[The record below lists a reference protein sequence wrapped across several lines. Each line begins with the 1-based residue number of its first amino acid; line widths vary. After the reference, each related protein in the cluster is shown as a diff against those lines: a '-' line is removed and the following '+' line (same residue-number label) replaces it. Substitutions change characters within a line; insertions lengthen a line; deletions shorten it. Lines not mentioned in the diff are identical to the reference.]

1 MQPVP
6 GVFQPISPAAAP
18 PLHLCYTLAT
28 TYPSM
33 ATTVKFNTSDTS
45 FFRVLRSR
53 TDAYFKDRQISPT
66 GNAELYSKTI
76 ILFCVFLC
84 CYITL
89 VFFTPAS
96 GLISLGLCGLL
107 GFCLAVMGFNIMH
120 DGAHG
125 SYSRSRR
132 VNELMALTLNFMG
145 GNADLWKQKHNVN
158 HHTYTN
164 VEGIDDDID
173 VKPLMRMHADQ
184 KKLWVHRFQHYYA
197 LLLYGLTYLSW
208 IFIVD
213 FQKYFSGKTTPSTPL
228 PKMNMAQH
236 FNFWVSKLVHY
247 TIFLFIPFFMVG
259 VLTTIIGYLVMAI
272 VTGLVIA
279 VTFQLAHVVQ
289 ETQFVAPPEGQTL
302 QLENNWALH
311 QLQST
316 ANFGTGSKALNWL
329 LGGLNFQV
337 EHHLFPRISHV
348 HYPHINKILRQTCK
362 EYGVVYHEFPSMFSA
377 LRSHLLHLK
386 NVGRLA

>member
-1 MQPVP
+1 M
-6 GVFQPISPAAAP
+6 
-18 PLHLCYTLAT
+18 TN
-28 TYPSM
+28 
-33 ATTVKFNTSDTS
+33 VKFNSSSTG
-45 FFRVLRSR
+45 FFRTLRSR
-53 TDAYFKDRQISPT
+53 TDAYFKENQIDPT

-96 GLISLGLCGLL
+96 GYVSLALCSLL

-125 SYSRSRR
+125 SYSRSKR

-145 GNADLWKQKHNVN
+145 GNAYLWKQKHNVN

-164 VEGIDDDID
+164 VEGMDDDID
-173 VKPLMRMHADQ
+173 VKPFMRMHIDQ
-184 KKLWVHRFQHYYA
+184 KKLWVHRFQHIYA

-213 FQKYFSGKTTPSTPL
+213 FQKYFGGKTTDSTPL
-228 PKMNMAQH
+228 PKMKMADH
-236 FNFWVSKLVHY
+236 FTFWLSKLIHY
-247 TIFLFIPFFMVG
+247 TVFLFIPFFMVG
-259 VLTTIIGYLVMAI
+259 VMNTIVGYLVMAI
-272 VTGLVIA
+272 VTGLCIA
-279 VTFQLAHVVQ
+279 VTFQLAHVV
-289 ETQFVAPPEGQTL
+289 EATQFVAPRQGEVV
-302 QLENNWALH
+302 QLENEWAIH
-311 QLQST
+311 QINTT
-316 ANFGTGSKALNWL
+316 ANFGTSSRALNWV

-348 HYPHINKILRQTCK
+348 HYPKINAIVRQTCQ
-362 EYGVVYHEFPSMFSA
+362 EFGVTYHEFPSMFSA
-377 LRSHLLHLK
+377 FRSHLLHLK
-386 NVGRLA
+386 KVGRV

>member
-1 MQPVP
+1 
-6 GVFQPISPAAAP
+6 
-18 PLHLCYTLAT
+18 
-28 TYPSM
+28 M
-33 ATTVKFNTSDTS
+33 ANVKFNSS
-45 FFRVLRSR
+45 NNGFFKTLRAR
-53 TDAYFKDRQISPT
+53 TDAYFKDNQISPT
-66 GNAELYSKTI
+66 GNAELYTKTI
-76 ILFCVFLC
+76 ILFCVFLF

-96 GLISLGLCGLL
+96 NLISIALCMLL

-125 SYSRSRR
+125 SYSSSKK

-145 GNADLWKQKHNVN
+145 GNAFLWKQKHNVN

-173 VKPLMRMHADQ
+173 VKPMMRMHVDQ
-184 KKLWVHRFQHYYA
+184 KKLWIHRFQHIYG

-213 FQKYFSGKTTPSTPL
+213 FQKYFTGKASETTRL
-228 PKMNMAQH
+228 PKMNLAQH
-236 FNFWVSKLVHY
+236 FNFWLSKLIHY
-247 TIFLFIPFFMVG
+247 TVFLLIPIFQVG
-259 VLTTIIGYLVMAI
+259 VLNTIIGYLLMAI
-272 VTGLVIA
+272 ITGVVIA
-279 VTFQLAHVVQ
+279 VTFQLAHVVE
-289 ETQFVAPPEGQTL
+289 ETQFVAPASGETL
-302 QLENNWALH
+302 QLETEWAVH
-311 QLQST
+311 QISST
-316 ANFGTGSKALNWL
+316 ANFGTNSRMLNWL

-348 HYPHINKILRQTCK
+348 HYPNINKIVRETCQ

-377 LRSHLLHLK
+377 FCSHLKHLK
-386 NVGRLA
+386 KVGVA